1 MPGQDNKKSGKNTYK
16 MTGGFHDKVNA
27 FDENDDV
34 LFICQEI
41 CDDNLCKL
49 IDSIYKDINAEN
61 CKRIKYHSIPLSKIH
76 LNKMHPKYMQMK
88 NILRCADTYRNTD
101 LYKYLRNNNYTP
113 ESFGYYE
120 NYAFIRLNATM
131 NIETIG
137 RAMHVASVRGLKTEF
152 HENKDTKK
160 YKMSDKFVYYAD
172 DEGDLVAI
180 PKYEMDPTFKP
191 FIPIYK
197 CTNSA
202 VNLMEP
208 LAKSAGG
215 KQIMEEKSVIK
226 LLCGTNNDVVKVI
239 VKYCEEKADIC
250 VHISLCE

>member
-1 MPGQDNKKSGKNTYK
+1 MPGQDNKKSGKNIYK
-16 MTGGFHDKVNA
+16 MSGGFHDKVNA

-41 CDDNLCKL
+41 CDTNLCKL
-49 IDSIYKDINAEN
+49 IDCVYKEINVEN

-76 LNKMHPKYMQMK
+76 LNKSHPKYMQMK

-131 NIETIG
+131 DIKTIG
-137 RAMHVASVRGLKTEF
+137 HALHIASEKGLNTEF
-152 HENKDTKK
+152 HENKEAK
-160 YKMSDKFVYYAD
+160 YKLADKFVYYSD
-172 DEGDLVAI
+172 GDGDLVAI
-180 PKYEMDPTFKP
+180 PKYEMNPSFKP

-197 CTNSA
+197 CTTSA

-208 LAKSAGG
+208 LSMSKGG
-215 KQIMEEKSVIK
+215 KEIMTNKSVIK
-226 LLCGTNNDVVKVI
+226 LLCGEKDENVKVI
-239 VKYCEEKADIC
+239 VKYCEEKADVC